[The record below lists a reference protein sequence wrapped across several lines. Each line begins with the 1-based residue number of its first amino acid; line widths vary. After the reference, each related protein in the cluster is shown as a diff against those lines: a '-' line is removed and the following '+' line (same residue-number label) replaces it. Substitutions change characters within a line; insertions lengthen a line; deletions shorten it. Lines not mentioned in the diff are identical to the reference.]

1 MKKVLA
7 IVLALIMACSALTM
21 AFAADTAATP
31 AEPTTESGLIGAVKG
46 ILDTIT
52 GIFQGDGNGN
62 YGWQKAVT
70 REMIDALA
78 SEVEG

>member
-46 ILDTIT
+46 ILHLALKPKALQDTLPDRIVL
-52 GIFQGDGNGN
+52 ILQ
-62 YGWQKAVT
+62 
-70 REMIDALA
+70 
-78 SEVEG
+78 